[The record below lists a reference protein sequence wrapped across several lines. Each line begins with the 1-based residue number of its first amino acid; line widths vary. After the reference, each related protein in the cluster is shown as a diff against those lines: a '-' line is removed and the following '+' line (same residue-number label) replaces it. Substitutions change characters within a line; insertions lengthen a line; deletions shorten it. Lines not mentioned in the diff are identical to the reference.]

1 MASEKSASARRPGL
15 GMFMASLLGG
25 GVIAGAAIAVFE
37 SFGARLP
44 AEGAALGALFVGA
57 LAMLWSRGWWARVD
71 EGVREAHKTAW
82 YWGGSVGSVIVS
94 GLAAFLLFDRSGASL
109 ERFAMATG
117 DGGLILTGIVV
128 ALGLQ
133 LIGYGV
139 FWAGWWFTRSR

>member
-1 MASEKSASARRPGL
+1 MPSIKSPSARRSGL
-15 GMFMASLLGG
+15 GMFMLSLMGG
-25 GVIAGAAIAVFE
+25 GAIAGGAIALFE
-37 SFGARLP
+37 SVGFQLP
-44 AEGAALGALFVGA
+44 AELAGLAALVVGA
-57 LAMLWSRGWWARVD
+57 LVMLWSRGWWVRVD
-71 EGVREAHKTAW
+71 EAVREAHKTAW
-82 YWGGSVGSVIVS
+82 YWGGSVGMVIVS